1 MYPYDILPGVD
12 LYSIMF
18 CLGII
23 AAMLTFRICSDKR
36 DLSARLNNFVII
48 DGVFAVIAGYASA
61 ILFQAVYN
69 ALAGGKFEIKK
80 NTGAT
85 FYGGF
90 IGGAVVF
97 LSIYFIAGHF
107 VFRGGEHLGRLTE
120 VTSVAAA
127 SVCLAHSLGR
137 IGCLFAGCCYG
148 RVSDS
153 PIAVYNAHLDAHVI
167 PVQLFEA
174 LFLGALFAFLVWR
187 LHTGRDLCL
196 PLYLSIYGVWR
207 FFIEYLRTDER
218 GGSPVSFLT
227 PSQFTAVI
235 LALLGIALFF
245 VERRLRACRPAHSTP
260 DTPCEPDAGE
270 S

>member
-36 DLSARLNNFVII
+36 NFSAKLNNFVII

-61 ILFQAVYN
+61 VLFQAVYN
-69 ALAGGKFEIKK
+69 ALEYGKFEITK

-107 VFRGGEHLGRLTE
+107 FFRDGEHLRRLGE
-120 VTSVAAA
+120 VTSAAAA
-127 SVCLAHSLGR
+127 SVCIAHSLGR

-148 RVSDS
+148 KVSDS
-153 PIAVYNAHLDAHVI
+153 PIAVYNAHLDAYVI
-167 PVQLFEA
+167 PVQLFES
-174 LFLGALFAFLVWR
+174 LFLAALFAFLIWR
-187 LHTGRDLCL
+187 IRTRRDNCL
-196 PLYLSIYGVWR
+196 SLYLLIYGVWR
-207 FFIEYLRTDER
+207 FFIEYLRTDDR
-218 GGSPVSFLT
+218 GGSPVVFLT

-235 LALLGIALFF
+235 LTLLGIALFF
-245 VERRLRACRPAHSTP
+245 VERRLMARRPADSTP
-260 DTPCEPDAGE
+260 KAPGDLGSGE